1 MARKRARKQYSLQQ
15 RKQILALADK
25 DSLTAL
31 QVKQK
36 FGVTPVTYYSWRKKY
51 GGAPRKRGRKPG
63 SGSAVGAIAAL
74 ANSGLSA
81 QVRNAVQAKVRG
93 MVEDIVRTE
102 VARYV
107 DELFGSRRGGRALRV
122 K

>member
-1 MARKRARKQYSLQQ
+1 MARKRARKQYALQQ

-31 QVKQK
+31 QVQQK

-63 SGSAVGAIAAL
+63 SGSAVRAIAVAGG
-74 ANSGLSA
+74 GLSA
-81 QVRNAVQAKVRG
+81 QVRTAVQSKVRS
-93 MVEDIVRTE
+93 MVEEIVRNE
-102 VARYV
+102 VARYL
-107 DELFGSRRGGRALRV
+107 DELFGARRAGRPR
-122 K
+122 KKK